1 MINHQST
8 DKELVRNAEKAPAS
22 QANVDP
28 RGVAERILDEAER
41 LFRHYGYTKTT
52 VADIARDLGMSPAN
66 IYRFFPSKAGIHEAL
81 AERMLAER
89 EVETLKVA
97 RLPVS
102 ASDRLRAFVVGTHK
116 ATVATM
122 LDEAK
127 VHEMVSVAL
136 EEQWSVIE
144 RHLDRMNG
152 ILAIIIKDGMASGEF
167 VARDADEAARCFAA
181 AVISVCHP
189 QVVAQCLAKPNRAT
203 PEQLAEFAVRSLTV

>member
-1 MINHQST
+1 VEQTQSI
-8 DKELVRNAEKAPAS
+8 KADTEHR
-22 QANVDP
+22 DP
-28 RGVAERILDEAER
+28 AERILDEAER

-52 VADIARDLGMSPAN
+52 VADIARELRMSPAN
-66 IYRFFPSKAGIHEAL
+66 IYRFFPFKAAIHEAL

-89 EVETLKVA
+89 ELETLKIA
-97 RLPVS
+97 RLPAS
-102 ASDRLRAFVVGTHK
+102 ASDRLRAFVIGTHK

-136 EEQWSVIE
+136 EEQWGVIE

-152 ILAIIIKDGMASGEF
+152 ILAIIIKDGMATGEF
-167 VARDADEAARCFAA
+167 ASRDVDQAARCFAA
-181 AVISVCHP
+181 SVISVCHP

-203 PEQLAEFAVRSLTV
+203 PEELAEFALRGLKA

>member
-1 MINHQST
+1 MVNRHSPIVGERPEAASH
-8 DKELVRNAEKAPAS
+8 EAAEPRP
-22 QANVDP
+22 DP
-28 RGVAERILDEAER
+28 RTRILDEAER

-66 IYRFFPSKAGIHEAL
+66 VYRFFASKAAIHEAL
-81 AERMLAER
+81 ADRMVAER
-89 EVETLKVA
+89 EIATLKIA
-97 RLPVS
+97 RLPLP
-102 ASDRLRAFVVGTHK
+102 AADRLRIFVVEAHK

-122 LDEAK
+122 LDQQK

-136 EEQWSVIE
+136 DEQWPVIE

-167 VARDADEAARCFAA
+167 AANDPDLAARCFLASC
-181 AVISVCHP
+181 VSVCHP

-203 PEQLAEFAVRSLTV
+203 PEELAEFAIRALKA